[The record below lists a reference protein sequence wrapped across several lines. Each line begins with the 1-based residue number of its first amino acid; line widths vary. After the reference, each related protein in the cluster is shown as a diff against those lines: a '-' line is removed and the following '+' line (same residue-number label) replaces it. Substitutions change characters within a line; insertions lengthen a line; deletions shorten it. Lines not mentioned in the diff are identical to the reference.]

1 MEMKTALLRIP
12 AFIIDLV
19 LVAGVIMLSNKIA
32 VEVGLVTGYMPVEAL
47 TLVALPLGFFVYWLT
62 GLHLGKRLF
71 GLKVIDAKTGQPPSG
86 FQWFRRCLLFSL
98 VVSINVF
105 LFIPVLVSREQKGF
119 HDMIAGTRVV
129 GAGEL
134 ADKKKVNREP
144 RYQCGLSRK
153 VGIDNVQ
160 VQHRKPCIYRAFRS
174 RNP

>member
-62 GLHLGKRLF
+62 GLHLGKRLL
-71 GLKVIDAKTGQPPSG
+71 GLKVIDAKTGQPPSA

-98 VVSINVF
+98 VVSLNVF
-105 LFIPVLVSREQKGF
+105 FLIPVLVSQRQKAF
-119 HDMIAGTRVV
+119 HDMLAGTCVIYV
-129 GAGEL
+129 GEN
-134 ADKKKVNREP
+134 ADKQK
-144 RYQCGLSRK
+144 
-153 VGIDNVQ
+153 
-160 VQHRKPCIYRAFRS
+160 RS
-174 RNP
+174 

>member
-19 LVAGVIMLSNKIA
+19 LVSGVIMLINKIA
-32 VEVGLVTGYMPVEAL
+32 VDAGLVKSFMPVEAL
-47 TLVALPLGFFVYWLT
+47 MLLALPLGFFVYWLT

-98 VVSINVF
+98 VVSLNVF

-129 GAGEL
+129 CAGEL
-134 ADKKKVNREP
+134 ADKKKEN
-144 RYQCGLSRK
+144 
-153 VGIDNVQ
+153 
-160 VQHRKPCIYRAFRS
+160 
-174 RNP
+174 

>member
-19 LVAGVIMLSNKIA
+19 LVSGVIMLTNKIA
-32 VEVGLVTGYMPVEAL
+32 VDAGLVTGFMPVEAWML
-47 TLVALPLGFFVYWLT
+47 LALPLGFFVYWLA

-71 GLKVIDAKTGQPPSG
+71 GLKVIDAKTGLPPSG

-98 VVSINVF
+98 VVSLNVF

-129 GAGEL
+129 CAGEL
-134 ADKKKVNREP
+134 TDKKKE
-144 RYQCGLSRK
+144 S
-153 VGIDNVQ
+153 
-160 VQHRKPCIYRAFRS
+160 
-174 RNP
+174 

>member
-1 MEMKTALLRIP
+1 MEIKTALLRIP

-19 LVAGVIMLSNKIA
+19 LVSGVIMLTNKIA
-32 VEVGLVTGYMPVEAL
+32 VHAGLVTGFMPVEAWML
-47 TLVALPLGFFVYWLT
+47 LALPLGFFVYWLT

-98 VVSINVF
+98 VVSLNVF

-129 GAGEL
+129 YTGESTG
-134 ADKKKVNREP
+134 KKEE
-144 RYQCGLSRK
+144 S
-153 VGIDNVQ
+153 
-160 VQHRKPCIYRAFRS
+160 
-174 RNP
+174 

>member
-19 LVAGVIMLSNKIA
+19 LVSGVIMLTNKIA
-32 VEVGLVTGYMPVEAL
+32 VDAGLMKSFMPVEAL
-47 TLVALPLGFFVYWLT
+47 MLLALPLGFFVYWLT

-98 VVSINVF
+98 VVSLNVF

-119 HDMIAGTRVV
+119 HDMMAGTRVV
-129 GAGEL
+129 RAGEL
-134 ADKKKVNREP
+134 TDKKKE
-144 RYQCGLSRK
+144 S
-153 VGIDNVQ
+153 
-160 VQHRKPCIYRAFRS
+160 
-174 RNP
+174 

>member
-19 LVAGVIMLSNKIA
+19 LVAGVIILSNKIA
-32 VEVGLVTGYMPVEAL
+32 VEAGLVKGFMPVEAVML
-47 TLVALPLGFFVYWLT
+47 LALPLGFFVYWLT

-71 GLKVIDAKTGQPPSG
+71 GLKVIDAKSCQPPSG

-98 VVSINVF
+98 VVSLNVF

-129 GAGEL
+129 SAEEL
-134 ADKKKVNREP
+134 TDENKE
-144 RYQCGLSRK
+144 S
-153 VGIDNVQ
+153 
-160 VQHRKPCIYRAFRS
+160 
-174 RNP
+174 

>member
-19 LVAGVIMLSNKIA
+19 LVSGVIMLTNKIA
-32 VEVGLVTGYMPVEAL
+32 VIAGLGLVTGFMPVEAL
-47 TLVALPLGFFVYWLT
+47 MLLALPLGFFVYWLT

-71 GLKVIDAKTGQPPSG
+71 GLKVIDANTGQPPSG

-98 VVSINVF
+98 VVSLNVF

-129 GAGEL
+129 CAGEP
-134 ADKKKVNREP
+134 ADKKKE
-144 RYQCGLSRK
+144 
-153 VGIDNVQ
+153 
-160 VQHRKPCIYRAFRS
+160 
-174 RNP
+174 